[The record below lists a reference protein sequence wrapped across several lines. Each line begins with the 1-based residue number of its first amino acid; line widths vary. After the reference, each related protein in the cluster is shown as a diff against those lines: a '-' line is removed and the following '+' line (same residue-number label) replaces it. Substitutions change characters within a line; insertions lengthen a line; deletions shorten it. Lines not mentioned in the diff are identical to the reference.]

1 MSLIRYNPFTELQ
14 NDINRVFRTW
24 NDMDSTGATAA
35 WVPNADVLEYDNRFE
50 IHVDL
55 PGVAAN
61 DVDVTLE
68 NGVLSIS
75 GERKARDEDKD
86 ALNYRKERGYG
97 RFHRRFVLPNR
108 VDADGVK
115 ATGRD
120 GVLEITIPKHVQA
133 LPRRI
138 KVAA

>member
-14 NDINRVFRTW
+14 NDINRVFRMW

-55 PGVAAN
+55 PGVAAD

-68 NGVLSIS
+68 NGVSAAT
-75 GERKARDEDKD
+75 RKRT
-86 ALNYRKERGYG
+86 Y
-97 RFHRRFVLPNR
+97 
-108 VDADGVK
+108 
-115 ATGRD
+115 
-120 GVLEITIPKHVQA
+120 
-133 LPRRI
+133 
-138 KVAA
+138 

>member
-14 NDINRVFRTW
+14 NDINRVFRMW

-55 PGVAAN
+55 PGVAAD

-86 ALNYRKERGYG
+86 VLNYRKERGYG

-108 VDADGVK
+108 VDSDGVK

-120 GVLEITIPKHVQA
+120 GVLEITIPKHAQA